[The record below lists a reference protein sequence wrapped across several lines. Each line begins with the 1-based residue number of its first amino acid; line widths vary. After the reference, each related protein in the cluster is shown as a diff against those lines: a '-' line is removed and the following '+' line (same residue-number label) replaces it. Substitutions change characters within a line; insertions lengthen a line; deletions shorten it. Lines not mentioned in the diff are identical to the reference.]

1 MGYSILLVCE
11 SFVVSLLLVAVL
23 VAATARGTTMVYRV
37 ARVAAVIFIIA
48 IGVLYTGLSLA
59 LTWSLFTTWARNDF
73 VRWTSLAVGFA
84 LPFIIGV
91 VLIIRGWR
99 RVKGDVSL
107 LPRAAAWSL
116 GGLVTLFLAACAIHL
131 LTFTLFDLTIR
142 QTLAAVRVEAYTLA
156 ASTAPPRPPEDQNAG
171 VIYDALFQRWALSK
185 KSWPEVFRRAEEA
198 LVGEKEGH
206 QGDGPDAKGDG
217 RMEAFDFGSEDLAQ
231 FLRERAGELTL
242 LRQAAA
248 MPCCR
253 FERDYFRP
261 TPTMILPQLS
271 HFRTAARLLAV
282 DARHCTARGNISQ
295 AVEDV
300 NAILGIARHTREPLL
315 LALLV
320 SISIETT
327 AARELE
333 NILNHP
339 DVTEERLA
347 HVDLGMTYSLR
358 DAFVRSL
365 RMEEAMGLLAFCA
378 IGTGEIGLTQLI
390 DEGSQPMMTGFS
402 QTFVLVS
409 LPPWLLEDLTVY
421 RQSMREFQTLVAMRE
436 RPVNDQVSS
445 LKQLEDRV
453 KSVQSRAP
461 LTNLLVPTYQHMFLG
476 VARAEGHRSVVIA
489 GLATYR
495 YALRHNRLPGT
506 LDELVPEYLPFVP
519 LDPFDGHAI
528 RMKSTAEGEVTVYSI
543 GPDLQDDGGQ
553 PLERDQ
559 ATSELKGDVIFT
571 VRWSPEKRG
580 ASTSP

>member
-1 MGYSILLVCE
+1 MGYSVLLVCE
-11 SFVVSLLLVAVL
+11 SLVVSLLLVAVL
-23 VAATARGTTMVYRV
+23 VAATARGTTMAYRV
-37 ARVAAVIFIIA
+37 ARVAAVIVIIA

-59 LTWSLFTTWARNDF
+59 LTWSLFTTWAKSDF
-73 VRWTSLAVGFA
+73 IRWTSLAVGFA
-84 LPFIIGV
+84 IPFIIGV
-91 VLIIRGWR
+91 VLMIRGWR
-99 RVKGDVSL
+99 RAKGDPSL

-116 GGLVTLFLAACAIHL
+116 GGLVTLFLAAFAIHF

-171 VIYDALFQRWALSK
+171 VIYDALFQRWALSE

-231 FLRERAGELTL
+231 FLRERSGELTL

-248 MPCCR
+248 MPHCR

-261 TPTMILPQLS
+261 TVTMILPQLS
-271 HFRTAARLLAV
+271 DFRTAARLLAV

-300 NAILGIARHTREPLL
+300 NAILGIARHAREPLL
-315 LALLV
+315 VALLV
-320 SISIETT
+320 SMSIETT

-339 DVTEERLA
+339 GVTEEHLA
-347 HVDLGMTYSLR
+347 QIDVGMTYSLR

-365 RMEEAMGLLAFCA
+365 RMDEAMGLLAFCT
-378 IGTGEIGLTQLI
+378 IGTGEIEFTQFI
-390 DEGSQPMMTGFS
+390 DNASQPMMAGFS
-402 QTFVLVS
+402 QTFVLV
-409 LPPWLLEDLTVY
+409 LFPWLLEDLTMY
-421 RQSMREFQTLVAMRE
+421 RQFMRELQTLAAMRDP
-436 RPVNDQVSS
+436 PVNDQVSS

-453 KSVQSRAP
+453 KSVRFRAP
-461 LTNLLVPTYQHMFLG
+461 LTNLLVPAYHHLFLG
-476 VARAEGHRSVVIA
+476 VARAEGSRRVVIT

-495 YALRHNRLPGT
+495 YALRHNKLPGT
-506 LDELVPEYLPFVP
+506 LDELVPEYLPFAP
-519 LDPFDGHAI
+519 LDPFDGRAI
-528 RMKSTAEGEVTVYSI
+528 RMKSTAEGEITVYSI
-543 GPDLQDDGGQ
+543 GPDLRDDGGQ
-553 PLERDQ
+553 PLKRDQ
-559 ATSELKGDVIFT
+559 ATAELKGDVTFT
-571 VRWSPEKRG
+571 VRWPPEKRG